1 RPPEKVATLAQAT
14 HSVAVTPDGRSAVV
28 TMSASGGALTELWR
42 LPLDG
47 DRKATPMYRS
57 GFQELSPAISPD
69 GKWIAYASNV
79 TGRLQIYLR
88 PFPGPG
94 GAIQISAAPTS
105 ANNPQWTRDG
115 RLMFRVGDSVSVVSL
130 TKGTVPT
137 VAQHRNL
144 FAVTGNF

>member
-1 RPPEKVATLAQAT
+1 
-14 HSVAVTPDGRSAVV
+14 
-28 TMSASGGALTELWR
+28 
-42 LPLDG
+42 

-115 RLMFRVGDSVSVVSL
+115 RLMFRVGDSVSVVTF
-130 TKGTVPT
+130 TKGAVPT

-144 FAVTGNF
+144 FAVTGNFTVSPDGKRFAFVRPTGSDQQVVVVLNWINDLRVKLAAAGKR